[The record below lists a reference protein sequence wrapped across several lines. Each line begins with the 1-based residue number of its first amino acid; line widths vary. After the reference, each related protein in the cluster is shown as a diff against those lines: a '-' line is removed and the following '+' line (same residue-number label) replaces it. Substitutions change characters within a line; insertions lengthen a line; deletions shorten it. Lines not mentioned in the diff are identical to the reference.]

1 MVVLRSQKWAYVRII
16 TGTILGG
23 ILGFYVMDRMEKSY
37 KVRVFFFFL
46 NKISV
51 WLLRICLE
59 KEQKTRIE
67 KKFFLLL
74 LLILDFESIQAK
86 MNERLKKYES
96 ELKKREEKDH
106 QLEESLQLFFLFT
119 LFFFCLILFP
129 LCLGGEKVREN
140 DKKIKTMFFQILRCR
155 ATELSL
161 EPNRV
166 LILHFLTN
174 K

>member
-37 KVRVFFFFL
+37 KVR
-46 NKISV
+46 V

-106 QLEESLQLFFLFT
+106 QLEESL
-119 LFFFCLILFP
+119 
-129 LCLGGEKVREN
+129 
-140 DKKIKTMFFQILRCR
+140 
-155 ATELSL
+155 
-161 EPNRV
+161 
-166 LILHFLTN
+166 
-174 K
+174 